1 MSSLWLSTEIGEF
14 QLAIKKKVTA
24 RSSKTAAAKSRA
36 VAAKATK
43 SKASVKN
50 ESSEDTMD
58 RVALTSQK
66 RGSLKQTSILI
77 MSGITAVIL
86 LALMTYNPADPGLFH
101 HDTNAVI
108 QNKAGSAGAY
118 LADVLFGFFGYIS
131 YLVPI
136 AFMVS
141 AFLMFRSSKNKT
153 AGINLGISVFGVF
166 LALIA
171 GCGLAILLWP
181 GSNLYYGAGGLLG
194 QGMARLLMRAL
205 GDIGATMIL
214 FSGFVA
220 GITLFADIQWL
231 KLIDRIGEAIL
242 GTIELFTNATTPQ
255 ETLETSSMSSGTL
268 SGTMPM
274 NFESNDFDS
283 NNFDGNN
290 ETRKEQPYAPPS
302 SSSQSSHAPA
312 SNSMAGA
319 VVAGLSGLFLWK
331 KSASNDNAN
340 NNQAPIGFQTP
351 RHDPLDDI
359 TDNFDD
365 VIQSKKSE
373 SKKQRKEPV
382 LGVPDY
388 MSNDDQEYVE
398 ENVSVNGLKEVI
410 TAKFAATKQAAQN
423 STKKPASKQVAAK
436 TTVGKSKAV
445 VDPQI
450 SIGKA
455 ITLPP
460 VSLLNPPPQGQGHF
474 SKEQIEFHA
483 KNIVETL
490 EHFGVRGVQIDSYYP
505 GPIITRFELLLPP
518 GTKVSKISG
527 LAQDIARSMCVS
539 SIRIVEVIPGK
550 TTIGLEVPNDK
561 RDLVAISEILDSKL
575 FRDSKSPTTMVLG
588 KTIAGNPAIADLS
601 RMPHLLIAGTTGSGK
616 SVGVNCML
624 ISLLYKS
631 TPEEVKLIMI
641 DPKMLELSI
650 YEGIP
655 HLLTPVVTDMKDA
668 ANSLRWAVGEMER
681 RYALMSHL
689 KVRNINGYNAKI
701 KEAADAGTPMTDPTF
716 DPTLHV
722 DVRPKVLE
730 TLPSIVI
737 VIDEFADMIMVVGKK
752 VEELIARLAQKA
764 RAAGIHLILATQRPS
779 VDVIT
784 GLIKANI
791 PTRIAFQVS
800 TRIDSRTILDQGGA
814 ESLLGHGDML
824 YLPPG
829 TGLPQRVHGAFVDD
843 SEVEDVVN
851 YWKLQGEPEYLT
863 DVTQETGSDAIP
875 GLEPL
880 AAAPEADALY
890 DQAVAIVTESRRAS
904 ISYVQRRLKVG
915 YNRAASMIEDMESAG
930 VVSAVQ
936 SNGTREVL
944 APEPPKSSLDF

>member
-1 MSSLWLSTEIGEF
+1 M
-14 QLAIKKKVTA
+14 
-24 RSSKTAAAKSRA
+24 
-36 VAAKATK
+36 ATK
-43 SKASVKN
+43 KAPSKRTTRRNTKSSTQSNEASGTNQAVEK
-50 ESSEDTMD
+50 
-58 RVALTSQK
+58 VALTSK
-66 RGSLKQTSILI
+66 KKGSLKQTSIFIL
-77 MSGITAVIL
+77 SGVTAVIL
-86 LALMTYNPADPGLFH
+86 LALFSYHPADPGLFV
-101 HDTNAVI
+101 HDSNAVI
-108 QNKAGSAGAY
+108 QNKAGSFGAY
-118 LADVLFGFFGYIS
+118 LADVLFGFFGYLS

-136 AFMVS
+136 AFLVS
-141 AFLMFRSSKNKT
+141 AFLLFRSSKERNN
-153 AGINLGISVFGVF
+153 GINLGISVFGVF

-181 GSNLYYGAGGLLG
+181 ASNLAYGAGGLLG
-194 QGMARLLMRAL
+194 QGIARIFMKTL

-214 FSGFVA
+214 FSGFIA
-220 GITLFADIQWL
+220 GVTLFADIQWL
-231 KLIDRIGEAIL
+231 KLIDKIGETIL
-242 GTIELFTNATTPQ
+242 STIELFT
-255 ETLETSSMSSGTL
+255 
-268 SGTMPM
+268 
-274 NFESNDFDS
+274 
-283 NNFDGNN
+283 
-290 ETRKEQPYAPPS
+290 S
-302 SSSQSSHAPA
+302 SSPNKESYETGTIPMSFEANLEPQKQPT
-312 SNSMAGA
+312 SNSESASIAGA
-319 VVAGLSGLFLWK
+319 IGAGLSGMFLWK
-331 KSASNDNAN
+331 KSSTENESGV
-340 NNQAPIGFQTP
+340 GFNHP
-351 RHDPLDDI
+351 RLDPLDDMTSADI
-359 TDNFDD
+359 EPEKP
-365 VIQSKKSE
+365 KKTKKKLLE
-373 SKKQRKEPV
+373 KAFKGRKQRQEPV

-388 MSNDDQEYVE
+388 MTNEDDYHEQDVP
-398 ENVSVNGLKEVI
+398 VAGLDDVI
-410 TAKFAATKQAAQN
+410 TAKKVAPTSKKVANHGNSNQGTATQKN
-423 STKKPASKQVAAK
+423 IKPENINQEKTSAIRVAP
-436 TTVGKSKAV
+436 S
-445 VDPQI
+445 I
-450 SIGKA
+450 SLDRA

-460 VSLLNPPPQGQGHF
+460 ISLLNPPPQGQGHF
-474 SKEQIEFHA
+474 SKEQIETHA
-483 KNIVETL
+483 RNIVETL

-527 LAQDIARSMCVS
+527 LAQDMARSMCVS
-539 SIRIVEVIPGK
+539 SIRIVEVIKGK
-550 TTIGLEVPNDK
+550 TTIGLEVPNDT
-561 RDLVAISEILDSKL
+561 RDLVAISEILDSHL
-575 FRDSKSPTTMVLG
+575 FKEAKSPLTMVLG
-588 KTIAGNPAIADLS
+588 KTIAGKPAIADLS

-616 SVGVNCML
+616 SVGVNAML

-689 KVRNINGYNAKI
+689 KVRNIAGYNGKI
-701 KEAADAGTPMTDPTF
+701 KEAMDSGEPLTDPTF
-716 DPTLHV
+716 DPTMHV
-722 DVRPKVLE
+722 DVRPSILE
-730 TLPSIVI
+730 QLPSIVI
-737 VIDEFADMIMVVGKK
+737 VIDEFADMMMVVGKK

-843 SEVEDVVN
+843 SEVEDVVA
-851 YWKLQGEPEYLT
+851 YWKLQGEPQYIE
-863 DVTQETGSDAIP
+863 DVIQETGSSDAIP

-880 AAAPEADALY
+880 AESETDALY

-915 YNRAASMIEDMESAG
+915 YNRAASMIEDMEAAG

-944 APEPPKSSLDF
+944 APEPPKD

>member
-1 MSSLWLSTEIGEF
+1 M
-14 QLAIKKKVTA
+14 AIKRKVA
-24 RSSKTAAAKSRA
+24 AKSSKTSASTKRKVSAKSQE
-36 VAAKATK
+36 T
-43 SKASVKN
+43 
-50 ESSEDTMD
+50 ESTPMEK
-58 RVALTSQK
+58 VALTSEK
-66 RGSLKQTSILI
+66 KGSLRQTSILI
-77 MSGITAVIL
+77 MSGITAVVL
-86 LALMTYNPADPGLFH
+86 LALVTYNPADPGLFH
-101 HDTNAVI
+101 HDSNAVI

-131 YLVPI
+131 YLVPL

-153 AGINLGISVFGVF
+153 QGINLGISVFGVF

-181 GSNLYYGAGGLLG
+181 ASNLYYGAGGLLG

-214 FSGFVA
+214 FSGFIA

-231 KLIDRIGEAIL
+231 KLIDKIGDTIL
-242 GTIELFTNATTPQ
+242 GTIEIFTNATTPQ
-255 ETLETSSMSSGTL
+255 ESLDTGSMSGSL
-268 SGTMPM
+268 SGTIPM
-274 NFESNDFDS
+274 SFESNEFESDNRPSQS
-283 NNFDGNN
+283 NN
-290 ETRKEQPYAPPS
+290 S
-302 SSSQSSHAPA
+302 SSATNSGSG
-312 SNSMAGA
+312 SMAGA
-319 VVAGLSGLFLWK
+319 VAAGLSGLFMWK
-331 KSASNDNAN
+331 KSSSDNAN
-340 NNQAPIGFQTP
+340 EQAPVGFQTP
-351 RHDPLDDI
+351 RFDPLDDI
-359 TDNFDD
+359 TESFDN
-365 VIQSKKSE
+365 SKTAG
-373 SKKQRKEPV
+373 KQKKEPV

-388 MSNDDQEYVE
+388 MSNDDQDYVE
-398 ENVSVNGLKEVI
+398 ENLPVSGLKDVI
-410 TAKFAATKQAAQN
+410 TSKLA
-423 STKKPASKQVAAK
+423 STKKALTPVDKKATLKVATQSTDTKTKPATSPA
-436 TTVGKSKAV
+436 
-445 VDPQI
+445 I
-450 SIGKA
+450 SLGKA

-460 VSLLNPPPQGQGHF
+460 ISLLNPPPEGQGHF

-490 EHFGVRGVQIDSYYP
+490 EHFGVRGVEIDSYYP

-550 TTIGLEVPNDK
+550 TTIGLEVPNEK

-575 FRDSKSPTTMVLG
+575 YREAKSPLTVVLG

-616 SVGVNCML
+616 SVGVNAML

-668 ANSLRWAVGEMER
+668 SNSLRWAVGEMER

-689 KVRNINGYNAKI
+689 KVRNINGYNGKI
-701 KEAADAGTPMTDPTF
+701 KEAAAAGKPMTDPTF
-716 DPTLHV
+716 DPTMHV

-863 DVTQETGSDAIP
+863 DVIEESGSGDAIP

-880 AAAPEADALY
+880 ANNESDALY

-915 YNRAASMIEDMESAG
+915 YNRAASMIEDMELAG

>member
-1 MSSLWLSTEIGEF
+1 M
-14 QLAIKKKVTA
+14 AAK
-24 RSSKTAAAKSRA
+24 SSKTSASTKRKVSAKSQE
-36 VAAKATK
+36 T
-43 SKASVKN
+43 
-50 ESSEDTMD
+50 ESTPMEK
-58 RVALTSQK
+58 VALTSEK
-66 RGSLKQTSILI
+66 KGSLRQTSILI
-77 MSGITAVIL
+77 MSGITAVVL
-86 LALMTYNPADPGLFH
+86 LALVTYNPADPGLFH
-101 HDTNAVI
+101 HDSNAVI

-131 YLVPI
+131 YLVPL

-153 AGINLGISVFGVF
+153 QGINLGISVFGVF

-181 GSNLYYGAGGLLG
+181 ASNLYYGAGGLLG

-214 FSGFVA
+214 FSGFIA

-231 KLIDRIGEAIL
+231 KLIDKIGDTIL
-242 GTIELFTNATTPQ
+242 GTIEIFTNATTPQ
-255 ETLETSSMSSGTL
+255 ESLDTGSMSGSL
-268 SGTMPM
+268 SGTIPM
-274 NFESNDFDS
+274 SFESNEFESDNRPSQS
-283 NNFDGNN
+283 NN
-290 ETRKEQPYAPPS
+290 S
-302 SSSQSSHAPA
+302 SSATNSGSG
-312 SNSMAGA
+312 SMAGA
-319 VVAGLSGLFLWK
+319 VAAGLSGLFMWK
-331 KSASNDNAN
+331 KSSSDNAN
-340 NNQAPIGFQTP
+340 EQAPVGFQTP
-351 RHDPLDDI
+351 RFDPLDDI
-359 TDNFDD
+359 TESFDN
-365 VIQSKKSE
+365 SKTAG
-373 SKKQRKEPV
+373 KQKKEPV

-388 MSNDDQEYVE
+388 MSNDDQDYVE
-398 ENVSVNGLKEVI
+398 ENLPVSGLKDVI
-410 TAKFAATKQAAQN
+410 TSKLA
-423 STKKPASKQVAAK
+423 STKKALTPVDKKATLKVATQSTDTKTKPATSPA
-436 TTVGKSKAV
+436 
-445 VDPQI
+445 I
-450 SIGKA
+450 SLGKA

-460 VSLLNPPPQGQGHF
+460 ISLLNPPPEGQGHF

-490 EHFGVRGVQIDSYYP
+490 EHFGVRGVEIDSYYP

-550 TTIGLEVPNDK
+550 TTIGLEVPNEK

-575 FRDSKSPTTMVLG
+575 YREAKSPLTVVLG

-616 SVGVNCML
+616 SVGVNAML

-668 ANSLRWAVGEMER
+668 SNSLRWAVGEMER

-689 KVRNINGYNAKI
+689 KVRNINGYNGKI
-701 KEAADAGTPMTDPTF
+701 KEAAAAGKPMTDPTF
-716 DPTLHV
+716 DPTMHV

-824 YLPPG
+824 YRNPGYRYPGPG
-829 TGLPQRVHGAFVDD
+829 TP
-843 SEVEDVVN
+843 N
-851 YWKLQGEPEYLT
+851 
-863 DVTQETGSDAIP
+863 
-875 GLEPL
+875 
-880 AAAPEADALY
+880 
-890 DQAVAIVTESRRAS
+890 
-904 ISYVQRRLKVG
+904 
-915 YNRAASMIEDMESAG
+915 
-930 VVSAVQ
+930 
-936 SNGTREVL
+936 
-944 APEPPKSSLDF
+944 

>member
-1 MSSLWLSTEIGEF
+1 MAGHPKEIGEF
-14 QLAIKKKVTA
+14 QLATKRK
-24 RSSKTAAAKSRA
+24 
-36 VAAKATK
+36 VAAKPSTK
-43 SKASVKN
+43 ARASAKSEEKNSASVEK
-50 ESSEDTMD
+50 T
-58 RVALTSQK
+58 ALTSQK
-66 RGSLKQTSILI
+66 KGSLKQTSILI
-77 MSGITAVIL
+77 LSGVTAVVL
-86 LALMTYNPADPGLFH
+86 LALLTYNPADPGLFH
-101 HDTNAVI
+101 HDSNAII
-108 QNKAGSAGAY
+108 QNKAGAAGAY

-141 AFLMFRSSKNKT
+141 AFLMFRSSKDKNN
-153 AGINLGISVFGVF
+153 GINLGISVFGVF
-166 LALIA
+166 LSLIA

-181 GSNLYYGAGGLLG
+181 GSALNYGAGGLLG

-214 FSGFVA
+214 FSGFIA

-231 KLIDRIGEAIL
+231 KLIDKIGDTIL
-242 GTIELFTNATTPQ
+242 SISDTFAGSGSNKESY
-255 ETLETSSMSSGTL
+255 ETASDMPL
-268 SGTMPM
+268 S
-274 NFESNDFDS
+274 FESNNFEKEQKKTEGS
-283 NNFDGNN
+283 NIGGNN
-290 ETRKEQPYAPPS
+290 T
-302 SSSQSSHAPA
+302 
-312 SNSMAGA
+312 SMAGA
-319 VVAGLSGLFLWK
+319 VAAGLSGLFLWK
-331 KSASNDNAN
+331 KSSSAGNGQS
-340 NNQAPIGFQTP
+340 PVGFQTP
-351 RHDPLDDI
+351 RLDPLDDM
-359 TDNFDD
+359 TDNYSSSKQTP
-365 VIQSKKSE
+365 VAKKSAPITQHQE
-373 SKKQRKEPV
+373 TRQEPV

-388 MSNDDQEYVE
+388 IINDDESEIVE
-398 ENVSVNGLKEVI
+398 QDVPVTGLKDVI
-410 TAKFAATKQAAQN
+410 TAKLTAKKAKKAAK
-423 STKKPASKQVAAK
+423 VAAK
-436 TTVGKSKAV
+436 AEPAQDNTFVAESNSTQGGVSSPNPA
-445 VDPQI
+445 I

-455 ITLPP
+455 ISLPP
-460 VSLLNPPPQGQGHF
+460 ISLLNPPPQGQGHF
-474 SKEQIEFHA
+474 SKEQIETHA
-483 KNIVETL
+483 QNIVETL

-550 TTIGLEVPNDK
+550 TTIGLEVPNEK
-561 RDLVAISEILDSKL
+561 RDLVAISEILDSNL
-575 FRDSKSPTTMVLG
+575 FRESKSPLTMVLG
-588 KTIAGNPAIADLS
+588 KTIAGNPAIADLA

-616 SVGVNCML
+616 SVGVNAML
-624 ISLLYKS
+624 MSLLYKS

-668 ANSLRWAVGEMER
+668 SNSLRWAVGEMER

-689 KVRNINGYNAKI
+689 KVRNIAGYNGKI
-701 KEAADAGTPMTDPTF
+701 KEAMANGEPMMDPTF

-722 DVRPKVLE
+722 DVRPKILE
-730 TLPSIVI
+730 PLPSIVI
-737 VIDEFADMIMVVGKK
+737 VIDEFADMMMVVGKK

-863 DVTQETGSDAIP
+863 EVIEETGSPDAIP
-875 GLEPL
+875 GLEPI

-915 YNRAASMIEDMESAG
+915 YNRAASMIEDMEQAG

>member
-1 MSSLWLSTEIGEF
+1 
-14 QLAIKKKVTA
+14 LATKRKVTSK
-24 RSSKTAAAKSRA
+24 SSKTSTPKRSTSAKS
-36 VAAKATK
+36 KDNDSTPMEK
-43 SKASVKN
+43 
-50 ESSEDTMD
+50 
-58 RVALTSQK
+58 VALTSEK
-66 RGSLKQTSILI
+66 KGSLKQTSILI
-77 MSGITAVIL
+77 LSGITAVVL
-86 LALMTYNPADPGLFH
+86 LALITYNPADPGLFH
-101 HDTNAVI
+101 HDSNAVI

-141 AFLMFRSSKNKT
+141 AFLMFRSSKNKS

-166 LALIA
+166 LALVA

-181 GSNLYYGAGGLLG
+181 ASNLYYGAGGLLG

-214 FSGFVA
+214 FSGFIA

-231 KLIDRIGEAIL
+231 KLIDKIGDTIL
-242 GTIELFTNATTPQ
+242 GTIEIFTTATTPQ
-255 ETLETSSMSSGTL
+255 ESLDTGSISGTL

-274 NFESNDFDS
+274 SFEANNFENND
-283 NNFDGNN
+283 
-290 ETRKEQPYAPPS
+290 RQ
-302 SSSQSSHAPA
+302 SQSNISSTNLSISGNA
-312 SNSMAGA
+312 SGSGSSSMAGA
-319 VVAGLSGLFLWK
+319 VVAGLSSLFLWK
-331 KSASNDNAN
+331 KSSSGNGNE
-340 NNQAPIGFQTP
+340 QAPVGFQTP
-351 RHDPLDDI
+351 RFDPLDDI
-359 TDNFDD
+359 ADDFDGANQAG
-365 VIQSKKSE
+365 IQR
-373 SKKQRKEPV
+373 QEPV

-398 ENVSVNGLKEVI
+398 KGVSVSGLKEVI
-410 TAKFAATKQAAQN
+410 TSKLA
-423 STKKPASKQVAAK
+423 ASKKAKKVSKKAAK
-436 TTVGKSKAV
+436 KESIQKTETKSKAALE
-445 VDPQI
+445 PTI

-460 VSLLNPPPQGQGHF
+460 IGLLNPAPQGQGHF
-474 SKEQIEFHA
+474 SKEQIEIHA
-483 KNIVETL
+483 QNIIETL

-550 TTIGLEVPNDK
+550 TTIGLEVPNEK

-575 FRDSKSPTTMVLG
+575 FRESKSPLTMVLG
-588 KTIAGNPAIADLS
+588 KTIAGNPAIADLA

-616 SVGVNCML
+616 SVGVNAML

-668 ANSLRWAVGEMER
+668 SNSLRWAVGEMER

-689 KVRNINGYNAKI
+689 KVRNISGYNGKI
-701 KEAADAGTPMTDPTF
+701 KEAMDNGEPLTDPTF

-730 TLPSIVI
+730 PLPSIVI

-863 DVTQETGSDAIP
+863 DVIEETGSSDAIP

-880 AAAPEADALY
+880 TNNESDALY

-915 YNRAASMIEDMESAG
+915 YNRAASMIEDMELAG

>member
-1 MSSLWLSTEIGEF
+1 MAT
-14 QLAIKKKVTA
+14 KRKVTTRSPKTTA
-24 RSSKTAAAKSRA
+24 KASSKSKA
-36 VAAKATK
+36 ATK
-43 SKASVKN
+43 SNDSVSVNAEK
-50 ESSEDTMD
+50 
-58 RVALTSQK
+58 VALTSEK

-86 LALMTYNPADPGLFH
+86 LALITYNPADPGLFH

-141 AFLMFRSSKNKT
+141 AFLMFRSSKNKS

-181 GSNLYYGAGGLLG
+181 ASNLYYGAGGLLG

-214 FSGFVA
+214 FSGFIA

-231 KLIDRIGEAIL
+231 KLIDKIGDTIL
-242 GTIELFTNATTPQ
+242 GTIEVFTSATSPQ
-255 ETLETSSMSSGTL
+255 ESLETASMSSGTL

-274 NFESNDFDS
+274 SFEAKSNDS
-283 NNFDGNN
+283 
-290 ETRKEQPYAPPS
+290 EHQYAPS
-302 SSSQSSHAPA
+302 SSA
-312 SNSMAGA
+312 SNNTSSTQASNSSGSSSMAGA
-319 VVAGLSGLFLWK
+319 VVSGLSGLFLWK
-331 KSASNDNAN
+331 KSSSNESVT
-340 NNQAPIGFQTP
+340 NNQAPVGFQTP
-351 RHDPLDDI
+351 RFDPLDDM
-359 TDNFDD
+359 TENYGEASAPE
-365 VIQSKKSE
+365 QK
-373 SKKQRKEPV
+373 RKEPV

-388 MSNDDQEYVE
+388 MSGNNQEYVE
-398 ENVSVNGLKEVI
+398 ENVSVSGLKDVI
-410 TAKFAATKQAAQN
+410 TSKFAAGKKSAKKVAERTQKVVEAK
-423 STKKPASKQVAAK
+423 TVDKKPKITNEPA
-436 TTVGKSKAV
+436 
-445 VDPQI
+445 I

-455 ITLPP
+455 ISLPP
-460 VSLLNPPPQGQGHF
+460 ISLLNPAPEGQGHF

-490 EHFGVRGVQIDSYYP
+490 EHFGIRGVQIDSYYP

-527 LAQDIARSMCVS
+527 LSQDIARSMCVS

-550 TTIGLEVPNDK
+550 TTIGLEVPNEK

-575 FRDSKSPTTMVLG
+575 FRESKSPTTMVLG
-588 KTIAGNPAIADLS
+588 KTIAGNPAIADLA

-689 KVRNINGYNAKI
+689 KVRNINGYNGKI
-701 KEAADAGTPMTDPTF
+701 KEAADAGKPMTDPTF

-851 YWKLQGEPEYLT
+851 YWKLQGEPAYLT
-863 DVTQETGSDAIP
+863 DVIEETGSDAIP

-880 AAAPEADALY
+880 ATAPEADALY

-915 YNRAASMIEDMESAG
+915 YNRAASMIEDMEQAG

>member
-1 MSSLWLSTEIGEF
+1 MSVTKSFPKGNGDF
-14 QLAIKKKVTA
+14 QLATRKA
-24 RSSKTAAAKSRA
+24 SSKQTKGRNTHSSIHSEETTDAQS
-36 VAAKATK
+36 VADK
-43 SKASVKN
+43 
-50 ESSEDTMD
+50 
-58 RVALTSQK
+58 VALTSK
-66 RGSLKQTSILI
+66 KKGSLKQTSIFIL
-77 MSGITAVIL
+77 SGVTAVIL
-86 LALMTYNPADPGLFH
+86 LALFSYNPTDPGLFV
-101 HDTNAVI
+101 HDSNAVI

-118 LADVLFGFFGYIS
+118 LADVLFGFFGYLS

-136 AFMVS
+136 AFLVS
-141 AFLMFRSSKNKT
+141 AFLLFKSSKERDN
-153 AGINLGISVFGVF
+153 GINLGISVFGVF

-181 GSNLYYGAGGLLG
+181 ASNLAYGAGGLLG
-194 QGMARLLMRAL
+194 QGIARIFMKSL

-214 FSGFVA
+214 FSGFIA

-231 KLIDRIGEAIL
+231 KLIDKIGDTIL
-242 GTIELFTNATTPQ
+242 STIELFT
-255 ETLETSSMSSGTL
+255 
-268 SGTMPM
+268 
-274 NFESNDFDS
+274 
-283 NNFDGNN
+283 
-290 ETRKEQPYAPPS
+290 S
-302 SSSQSSHAPA
+302 SSAPNKESYETGALPMSFEVNSDIQQKVTNDSHSS
-312 SNSMAGA
+312 SIAGA
-319 VVAGLSGLFLWK
+319 IGGGLSSLFLWK
-331 KSASNDNAN
+331 KSSAENDSAV
-340 NNQAPIGFQTP
+340 GFNRP
-351 RHDPLDDI
+351 RFDPLDDMTTEAEI
-359 TDNFDD
+359 EPEKPKK
-365 VIQSKKSE
+365 SKKKLLE
-373 SKKQRKEPV
+373 KALGKGKKQKQEPV

-388 MSNDDQEYVE
+388 MTSEDDYYAQDLPVA
-398 ENVSVNGLKEVI
+398 GLDDVI
-410 TAKFAATKQAAQN
+410 TAKKVATNTKVPSRRSDAHRKVEQGRNKQE
-423 STKKPASKQVAAK
+423 KE
-436 TTVGKSKAV
+436 TTAHVMPS
-445 VDPQI
+445 I
-450 SIGKA
+450 SLDKA

-460 VSLLNPPPQGQGHF
+460 ISLLNPPPHGQGHF
-474 SKEQIEFHA
+474 SKEQIETHA

-490 EHFGVRGVQIDSYYP
+490 EHFGIRGVQIDSYYP

-527 LAQDIARSMCVS
+527 LAQDMARSMCVS
-539 SIRIVEVIPGK
+539 SIRIVEVIKGK
-550 TTIGLEVPNDK
+550 TTIGLEVPNET
-561 RDLVAISEILDSKL
+561 RDLVAISEILDSNVFKE
-575 FRDSKSPTTMVLG
+575 SKSPLTMVLG
-588 KTIAGNPAIADLS
+588 KTIAGKPAIADLA

-616 SVGVNCML
+616 SVGVNAML
-624 ISLLYKS
+624 MSLLYKS
-631 TPEEVKLIMI
+631 TPDEVKLIMI

-689 KVRNINGYNAKI
+689 KVRNIAGYNSKI
-701 KEAADAGTPMTDPTF
+701 KEAMDRGEPMTDPSF
-716 DPTLHV
+716 DPTQHV
-722 DVRPKVLE
+722 DVRPSILE
-730 TLPSIVI
+730 PLPSIVI
-737 VIDEFADMIMVVGKK
+737 VIDEFADMMMVVGKK

-843 SEVEDVVN
+843 SEVEDVVA
-851 YWKLQGEPEYLT
+851 YWKLQGEPQYLE
-863 DVTQETGSDAIP
+863 DVIQETGSSDAIP

-880 AAAPEADALY
+880 AETETDALY

-915 YNRAASMIEDMESAG
+915 YNRAASMIEDMEAAG

-936 SNGTREVL
+936 ANGTREVL
-944 APEPPKSSLDF
+944 APEPPKD

>member
-1 MSSLWLSTEIGEF
+1 MT
-14 QLAIKKKVTA
+14 
-24 RSSKTAAAKSRA
+24 AKSTA
-36 VAAKATK
+36 
-43 SKASVKN
+43 SKLETSISKVYRNTESASAPAEKTVL
-50 ESSEDTMD
+50 SS
-58 RVALTSQK
+58 AK
-66 RGSLKQTSILI
+66 RGSLRQTSILI
-77 MSGITAVIL
+77 ISGITAVIL
-86 LALMTYNPADPGLFH
+86 LALITYNPADPGLFH
-101 HDTNAVI
+101 HDNNAII

-131 YLVPI
+131 YLVPM

-141 AFLMFRSSKNKT
+141 AFLMFRFDKNKT
-153 AGINLGISVFGVF
+153 AGINLGISVFGIF
-166 LALIA
+166 LALVA

-181 GSNLYYGAGGLLG
+181 ASNLFYGAGGLLG
-194 QGMARLLMRAL
+194 QGMARVLMGGL

-214 FSGFVA
+214 FSGFIA

-231 KLIDRIGEAIL
+231 KFIDKIGGTIL
-242 GTIELFTNATTPQ
+242 GAVEVLANVISPRESLGVA
-255 ETLETSSMSSGTL
+255 SMQGTL
-268 SGTMPM
+268 SDTMPM
-274 NFESNDFDS
+274 SFEDNNFEGENGQFQINGVSVN
-283 NNFDGNN
+283 
-290 ETRKEQPYAPPS
+290 RS
-302 SSSQSSHAPA
+302 SSASRESDSS
-312 SNSMAGA
+312 SMASA

-331 KSASNDNAN
+331 KSSSNSEDD
-340 NNQAPIGFQTP
+340 QAPVGFQTP
-351 RHDPLDDI
+351 RFDPLDDI
-359 TDNFDD
+359 A
-365 VIQSKKSE
+365 E
-373 SKKQRKEPV
+373 SFANLNDCEQRHEPM
-382 LGVPDY
+382 LSIPDY
-388 MSNDDQEYVE
+388 MSNDNQGYTE
-398 ENVSVNGLKEVI
+398 ENLSVSGLKDII
-410 TAKFAATKQAAQN
+410 TAKFS
-423 STKKPASKQVAAK
+423 STKNPQLVSDNVLKGIAEKESVQAKK
-436 TTVGKSKAV
+436 TTSKSKSSEG
-445 VDPQI
+445 PTI

-455 ITLPP
+455 ISLPP
-460 VSLLNPPPQGQGHF
+460 IDLLNPAPQGQGHF
-474 SKEQIEFHA
+474 SEEQNETHA
-483 KNIVETL
+483 RNIVETL

-527 LAQDIARSMCVS
+527 LARDIARSMCVS

-550 TTIGLEVPNDK
+550 TTIGLEVPNEK
-561 RDLVAISEILDSKL
+561 RDLVAISEILNSNL
-575 FRDSKSPTTMVLG
+575 FRHSKSPLTVVLG
-588 KTIAGNPAIADLS
+588 KTIAGNPAIADLA

-616 SVGVNCML
+616 SVGVNAML

-689 KVRNINGYNAKI
+689 KVRNISGYNGKI
-701 KEAADAGTPMTDPTF
+701 KEAMDKGEPITDPTF

-722 DVRPKVLE
+722 EVRPKVL
-730 TLPSIVI
+730 TPLPSIVI

-843 SEVEDVVN
+843 SEVEDVVS

-863 DVTQETGSDAIP
+863 DVIEETGASDAIP
-875 GLEPL
+875 GLEPI
-880 AAAPEADALY
+880 AENESDALY

-915 YNRAASMIEDMESAG
+915 YNRAASMIEDMEMAG

-944 APEPPKSSLDF
+944 APEPPKASLDF

>member
-1 MSSLWLSTEIGEF
+1 MAT
-14 QLAIKKKVTA
+14 KRKVT
-24 RSSKTAAAKSRA
+24 SKAKPKTTKRKTTTRAAK
-36 VAAKATK
+36 KTT
-43 SKASVKN
+43 ASVEK
-50 ESSEDTMD
+50 
-58 RVALTSQK
+58 VALTSEK

-86 LALMTYNPADPGLFH
+86 LALITYNPADPGLFH
-101 HDTNAVI
+101 HDSNAVI

-136 AFMVS
+136 AFIVS
-141 AFLMFRSSKNKT
+141 AFLMFRSGKNKS
-153 AGINLGISVFGVF
+153 AGINLGISVFGIF

-181 GSNLYYGAGGLLG
+181 ATNLYYGSGGLLG

-214 FSGFVA
+214 FSGFIA

-231 KLIDRIGEAIL
+231 KLIDKIGDAIL
-242 GTIELFTNATTPQ
+242 ATVELFTSAATPQ
-255 ETLETSSMSSGTL
+255 ESLDTGSGSLEGTIPMS
-268 SGTMPM
+268 
-274 NFESNDFDS
+274 FEAK
-283 NNFDGNN
+283 NFDEKKSKSRSKSTVSTTNVSASG
-290 ETRKEQPYAPPS
+290 S
-302 SSSQSSHAPA
+302 SNSGESS
-312 SNSMAGA
+312 SMAGA
-319 VVAGLSGLFLWK
+319 VAAGLSGLFLWK
-331 KSASNDNAN
+331 KSSGSNEE
-340 NNQAPIGFQTP
+340 APVGFQTP
-351 RHDPLDDI
+351 RFDPLDDM
-359 TDNFDD
+359 TNDFADAGPAS
-365 VIQSKKSE
+365 SKKVT
-373 SKKQRKEPV
+373 KPKNAKNAVDQRQEPT

-388 MSNDDQEYVE
+388 MSNDDQEYE
-398 ENVSVNGLKEVI
+398 EKNVPVTGLKEVI
-410 TAKFAATKQAAQN
+410 TSKLV
-423 STKKPASKQVAAK
+423 ASKKAVTNMK
-436 TTVGKSKAV
+436 TEANPVKSKTQSKAV
-445 VDPQI
+445 EPKI
-450 SIGKA
+450 SIGGA
-455 ITLPP
+455 VTLPP
-460 VSLLNPPPQGQGHF
+460 ISLLNPAPQGQGHF
-474 SKEQIEFHA
+474 SKEQIEHHA
-483 KNIVETL
+483 QSIVETL
-490 EHFGVRGVQIDSYYP
+490 EHFGVRGVEIDSYFP

-550 TTIGLEVPNDK
+550 TTIGLEVPNET
-561 RDLVAISEILDSKL
+561 RDLVAISEILDSNV
-575 FRDSKSPTTMVLG
+575 FRESKSPTTMVLG
-588 KTIAGNPAIADLS
+588 KTIAGKPAIADLA

-616 SVGVNCML
+616 SVGVNAML

-631 TPEEVKLIMI
+631 TPEDVKIIMI

-668 ANSLRWAVGEMER
+668 SNSLRWAVGEMER

-689 KVRNINGYNAKI
+689 KVRNISGYNDKI
-701 KEAADAGTPMTDPTF
+701 KEAMANGEPMTDPSF

-722 DVRPKVLE
+722 DVRPQILE
-730 TLPSIVI
+730 PLPSIVI
-737 VIDEFADMIMVVGKK
+737 VIDEFADMMVVVGKK

-800 TRIDSRTILDQGGA
+800 TKIDSRTILDQGGA

-829 TGLPQRVHGAFVDD
+829 TGLPQRVHGAFVGD

-863 DVTQETGSDAIP
+863 EVIEESGSADAIP
-875 GLEPL
+875 GLEPI
-880 AAAPEADALY
+880 ENNEQDALY

-915 YNRAASMIEDMESAG
+915 YNRAASMIEDMELAG